1 MTMIAPQK
9 VRFAITPPAAAL
21 RENAFDDYLQHC
33 ETLGFDTL
41 WLSDIPLGDQ
51 GDPLLHLTYAAART
65 KRLKLGANIVPLGRN
80 PLWLAK
86 QLAQLDRMSNGRLLL
101 SFVPGLGTPTER
113 AALGYEQGD
122 RGAKLEEILSMLRT
136 WWAGGQVTGSCHSA
150 RFGELALEPRPLQQ
164 PLEVWLGGKGP
175 LALERV
181 ARAAD
186 GWLTAVITPAE
197 ARLARETI
205 EARAHELGRH
215 IDPEHFG
222 ISIPVARRAPP
233 EAAISALRARREDR
247 DLTDIVAVGTR
258 RLRALVGAHLDAG
271 LSKFVLRPSNALDP
285 AADWRADLEWLAEA
299 VLDLQR

>member
-1 MTMIAPQK
+1 MPPPQK
-9 VRFAITPPAAAL
+9 VRFAVTPPAAAL
-21 RENAFDDYLQHC
+21 GETAFDDYLQHC

-51 GDPLLHLTYAAART
+51 GDPLLHLAYAAART

-101 SFVPGLGTPTER
+101 SFVPGLGTPAER
-113 AALGYEQGD
+113 TALGYEHGD
-122 RGAKLEEILSMLRT
+122 RGAKLEEILSMLRS
-136 WWAGGQVTGSCHSA
+136 WWAGGQVTGSCQSA
-150 RFGELALEPRPLQQ
+150 QFDELALEPRPLQQ

-186 GWLTAVITPAE
+186 GWLTSVITPAE

-205 EARAHELGRH
+205 ESRATELGRH

-222 ISIPVARRAPP
+222 ISIPFARSAPP
-233 EAAISALRARREDR
+233 EAAVKALRARREDR
-247 DLTDIVAVGTR
+247 DLSDIVAVG
-258 RLRALVGAHLDAG
+258 RLALRTLIGAHLEAG
-271 LSKFVLRPSNALDP
+271 LSKFVMRPANALD
-285 AADWRADLEWLAEA
+285 ANADWRADLEWLAEA

>member
-1 MTMIAPQK
+1 MYVPQK
-9 VRFAITPPAAAL
+9 VRFAVTPSASAL
-21 RENAFDDYLQHC
+21 TENSFDDYLTHC

-41 WLSDIPLGDQ
+41 WLSDIPLGTQ

-86 QLAQLDRMSNGRLLL
+86 QLAQLDRMCQGRLLL
-101 SFVPGLGTPTER
+101 SFVPGLGTLAER
-113 AALGYEQGD
+113 IALGYDKGD
-122 RGAKLEEILSMLRT
+122 RGANLEDILQMLRT
-136 WWAGGQVTGSCHSA
+136 WWAGETVTGTCLSA
-150 RFGELALEPRPLQQ
+150 RYEHLALEPRPLQQ

-181 ARAAD
+181 ARVAD
-186 GWLTAVITPAE
+186 GWLTSVITPAE
-197 ARLARETI
+197 ARVARETI
-205 EARAHELGRH
+205 ERRAAELGRH

-222 ISIPVARRAPP
+222 ISIPVARHAPP
-233 EAAISALRARREDR
+233 EAAVGALRARREDH
-247 DLTDIVAVGTR
+247 DLTDIVAVGTSA
-258 RLRALVGAHLDAG
+258 LRALIGAHLDAG

-285 AADWRADLEWLAEA
+285 HADWRADLEWMAEA

>member
-1 MTMIAPQK
+1 MIAPQK
-9 VRFAITPPAAAL
+9 VRFAVTPPASAL
-21 RENAFDDYLQHC
+21 RDTAFDDYLQHC

-86 QLAQLDRMSNGRLLL
+86 QLTQLDRMSNGRLLL
-101 SFVPGLGTPTER
+101 SFVPGLGTPAER

-186 GWLTAVITPAE
+186 GWLTSVITPPE

-205 EARAHELGRH
+205 EARAQQLGRH

-233 EAAISALRARREDR
+233 EAAISALRVRREDR
-247 DLTDIVAVGTR
+247 DLTDIVAVGTP
-258 RLRALVGAHLDAG
+258 RLRALIGAHLDAG
-271 LSKFVLRPSNALDP
+271 LSKFVLRACNALDP
-285 AADWRADLEWLAEA
+285 AADWRADLEWLAES